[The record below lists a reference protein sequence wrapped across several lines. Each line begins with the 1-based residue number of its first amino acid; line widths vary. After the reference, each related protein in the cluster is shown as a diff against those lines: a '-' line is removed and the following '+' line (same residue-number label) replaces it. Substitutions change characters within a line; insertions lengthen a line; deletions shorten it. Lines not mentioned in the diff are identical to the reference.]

1 MRYAGIDEAGYGP
14 TLGPLAIGRAVVEG
28 DASTDL
34 AKVFSGTGVRDSKEL
49 HNPKN
54 LAPLESVALPAIAWL
69 TGFMPD
75 TAADIFALFGE
86 GPSTRHGIPWMETA
100 ASLTLPVAA
109 SQLTPWHVPDLVPRG
124 FSGALIQPRAYNAY
138 LRARIGNKADLE
150 WHSIGRLLGEVHDP
164 AHPQQTVVDR
174 LGGRK
179 FYRDVLQAIVP
190 DTLVLVS
197 EETPTASR
205 YLIPHSQHAGHEIGF
220 YVGGEGISPLT
231 AIASCVAK
239 YARELHMLLLNQY
252 WCARMTW
259 LKPTAGYPEDAKRW
273 LHQVG
278 EGYVGAWM
286 DDLVRQSVPSDSSL
300 RPVVLEGV
308 KESFRL

>member
-14 TLGPLAIGRAVVEG
+14 TLGPLAIGSAVVEG
-28 DASTDL
+28 DDDIDL
-34 AKVFSGTGVRDSKEL
+34 ARAFAETGVRDSKEL
-49 HNPKN
+49 HNPKS

-75 TAADIFALFGE
+75 TAADVFAVLGE
-86 GPSTRHGIPWMETA
+86 GPSTRQGIPWMEPA
-100 ASLTLPVAA
+100 ARLTLPVAA
-109 SQLTPWHVPDLVPRG
+109 PKLTPWNLPDLVPKGCR
-124 FSGALIQPRAYNAY
+124 GALVQPRAYNAY
-138 LRARIGNKADLE
+138 LQAGTGNKADLE
-150 WHSIGRLLGEVHDP
+150 WHSISKLLAEIHDP
-164 AHPQQTVVDR
+164 EYSQHTVVDR

-179 FYRDVLQAIVP
+179 FYRDVLQTVFP
-190 DTLVLVS
+190 DTLVLVTD
-197 EETPTASR
+197 ETAAASR
-205 YLIPHSQHAGHEIGF
+205 YLIPSTHHAGHAIGF

-252 WCARMTW
+252 WCGRMSW

-286 DDLVRQSVPSDSSL
+286 EDLVRQSVPSDACTRPASL
-300 RPVVLEGV
+300 ERV